1 MKPAMYIEV
10 LAEPRYWE
18 DAEVNGQWD
27 NDGSLIP
34 FRIGDEWRPV
44 IRLADG
50 MVLDWP
56 PGMVA
61 KIYYKVCD
69 QGMYWLQ
76 DADRKRV
83 AKWAGH
89 YVPNDFLC
97 HGDNGFGDYILMN
110 IGADGMVVGWTP
122 PIVNPARWVS
132 A

>member
-18 DAEVNGQWD
+18 DAEVNGQRD

>member
-18 DAEVNGQWD
+18 DAEVNGQRD

-97 HGDNGFGDYILMN
+97 HGDNGLGDYILMN